1 MNAGFQR
8 LQKQAPFKPFLKN
21 ILYLISNLK
30 TVEKAPHRTLF
41 WNTNPFKSITWKI
54 LPGSDFA
61 EAHKPML
68 ENAFCIFR

>member
-30 TVEKAPHRTLF
+30 TVEKAPQDSILEY
-41 WNTNPFKSITWKI
+41 KST
-54 LPGSDFA
+54 
-61 EAHKPML
+61 
-68 ENAFCIFR
+68 